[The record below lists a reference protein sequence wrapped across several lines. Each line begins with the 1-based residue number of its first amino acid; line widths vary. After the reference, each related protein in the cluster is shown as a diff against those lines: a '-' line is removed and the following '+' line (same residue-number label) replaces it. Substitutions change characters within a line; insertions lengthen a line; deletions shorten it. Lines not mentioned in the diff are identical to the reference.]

1 MPGIEGTQVNK
12 LSHTDAA
19 YIAGLVDGEG
29 TVTLTRRH
37 RNENRQLSVTISS
50 TERQMLEFVR
60 NALAAGKITNK
71 STVNRKHS
79 PSYTYSIANRQ
90 ALALLSQAL
99 PWLRSYKR
107 ARAELIL
114 RDYVRLTPRNGKYSP
129 DKKRDRIRFENSVLS
144 IKANSGKT

>member
-1 MPGIEGTQVNK
+1 M
-12 LSHTDAA
+12 SHTDAA

-37 RNENRQLSVTISS
+37 R
-50 TERQMLEFVR
+50 
-60 NALAAGKITNK
+60 
-71 STVNRKHS
+71 
-79 PSYTYSIANRQ
+79 Q
-90 ALALLSQAL
+90 ALALLSQTL

-107 ARAELIL
+107 ARAELII